1 MRRLAAA
8 AAFLLWLMAG
18 VAWADASPL
27 TGRADLARIGEE
39 ERRLW
44 DESEEFDRLL
54 GLAGLVDPDPEAT
67 AYLQRVM
74 DGLFPEFDGSLKVR
88 ILVSPVLNAFCL
100 PNGSIY
106 INRGLLARFDNEAQ
120 LAAVLAHEGGHFTH
134 RHSHQQQELTKTL
147 ALVQLA
153 SAVFGL
159 PYPWAR
165 DLLLRSS
172 MFGYARSME
181 TEADEVSH
189 SRLRKAGYDEREGIK
204 VFEHLAAEL
213 KASDIKEPYFF
224 STHPRLAERVE
235 NFKRMGAESATGGRL
250 DKDGYLEHFAG
261 LRLGIFD
268 ADLALHR
275 PGSVLAALEEGK
287 RAADYPPQAH
297 YYLGE
302 AWRLRGRE
310 GDADRAEQSYRE
322 SLARAPDFA
331 LAHYGLGLIYQKRK
345 QWRAARESFAAFL
358 TAGDQAARH
367 PGPAAF
373 AREYL
378 SLAERKL
385 AEGAP

>member
-1 MRRLAAA
+1 MRLLTAALLSLSLALAAPA
-8 AAFLLWLMAG
+8 RAG
-18 VAWADASPL
+18 TPPL
-27 TGRADLARIGEE
+27 DGQADLASIGEE

-54 GLAGLVDPDPEAT
+54 ALGGLVDPDPEAT
-67 AYLQRVM
+67 AYLQRVL
-74 DGLFPEFDGSLKVR
+74 DGLFPEFDGHLRVR
-88 ILVSPVLNAFCL
+88 IFVSPVLNAFCL

-106 INRGLLARFDNEAQ
+106 VNRGLLARFDNEAQ

-134 RHSHQQQELTKTL
+134 RHSARQQDLTKTL

-153 SAVFGL
+153 TALLGL

-172 MFGYARSME
+172 MFGYGRSLE
-181 TEADEVSH
+181 TEADNVSH
-189 SRLRKAGYDEREGIK
+189 ARLRRAGYDEREGIR

-235 NFKRMGAESATGGRL
+235 NFKRLAGEAPPAGRL
-250 DKDGYLEHFAG
+250 EREAYLQRFAG
-261 LRLGIFD
+261 LRLGIFE

-275 PGSVLAALEEGK
+275 PGSVLAALEEG
-287 RAADYPPQAH
+287 RRIGDYPPQAH

-302 AWRLRGRE
+302 AWRLRGKE
-310 GDADRAEQSYRE
+310 GDAEKAEAAYRE
-322 SLARAPDFA
+322 SLAKAPEFA
-331 LAHYGLGLIYQKRK
+331 LAHYGLGLLAYKRG
-345 QWRAARESFAAFL
+345 QW
-358 TAGDQAARH
+358 QAAQEGFAGFLASEAAAGR
-367 PGPAAF
+367 PTQAAF

-378 SLAERKL
+378 EAAQRRLAE
-385 AEGAP
+385 AAP